1 MTKVYGKS
9 LYMVVAILKRLPDR
23 YEKVE
28 NGFDGV
34 YNNLSEEELRKIERY
49 L

>member
-1 MTKVYGKS
+1 M
-9 LYMVVAILKRLPDR
+9 LKRLPDR

-28 NGFDGV
+28 GGFDGV